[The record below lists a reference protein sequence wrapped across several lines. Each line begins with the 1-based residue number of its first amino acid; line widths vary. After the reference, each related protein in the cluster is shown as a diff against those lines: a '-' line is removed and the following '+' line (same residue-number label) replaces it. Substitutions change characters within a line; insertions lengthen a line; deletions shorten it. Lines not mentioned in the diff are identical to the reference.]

1 MHSRNAKF
9 VSLPLLLVSAML
21 LAPLLLVLGGDI
33 RDTLARKVALMREAV
48 ATKTIVAQHNA
59 LSAIH
64 SMRETLVE
72 CTADF
77 AVNDARQRVT
87 AAFDVLRT
95 IETLP
100 DAGAML
106 GPSAVRTRE
115 AIEAA
120 LHAPVLR
127 TRPFD
132 RAVPELLAE
141 IERSADR
148 GGLQY
153 EGPLSDAL
161 DYRVAFALSS
171 FEDARLAFHGGCKR
185 PEPLVIAAAAAA
197 RGATALSFIDSDLIA
212 AGVAHPADAETLDV
226 LRHEHMATSERF
238 GRAIDQPI
246 THGNVNATAI
256 ALVQAR
262 SDELRASLENTIRT
276 VAALL
281 MNELHGRLE
290 DKRRRLLWDL
300 IGLLATLVSIPLIAL
315 AIGRIIER
323 IAGRRALFVE
333 AERSR
338 AVTEAQFEAIFDE
351 TSVGIAIYDRSGAIF
366 RINGELT
373 RMLGTDGAERIRTLC
388 PSFDDLFSGKPAEIA
403 PAPIACADGTTVSI
417 EASYSIVRSGKRG
430 EDPAYA
436 LAIVRD
442 VTERRKAIERLEY
455 EATHDALTKLPNR
468 ARFLALLHDTLESL
482 TDDRS
487 RVHIAFID
495 LDHFKYVND
504 SFGHALGDEVLVLAA
519 GRLSMYAAPVHTVAR
534 FGGDEF
540 VLMLLDDDA
549 SLDIEGTIESFLRA
563 FRVPFETAAGSI
575 RLECSIGITS
585 GGREHRG
592 LEHELIR
599 ESDTAMYY
607 AKSSGRGRQSVFTA
621 DMRDAA
627 IHRLRY
633 GTDLPLAIERGE
645 LFVEYQPIVDID
657 SGALMTVESLV
668 RWQHRLDGLVSPA
681 EFIPLAEETGAI
693 VEIGRWVLRRACE
706 QQVAW
711 YTTGSPLALT
721 VINVNVS
728 VREILSETY
737 AAGVMELVR
746 ETGADP
752 RLLALEITESLFLDS
767 NSIALGQLAL
777 LKGAG
782 FRLVIDDFGTGYSSL
797 RYLQEFP
804 FDAVKIDRA
813 FTRDIEKVDTIVK
826 LIVDLGRAL
835 EVTIVAEGI
844 ETIEQQQHV
853 RRLGCRYGQGFLYER
868 SVPSSGLRT
877 AYDHAVLSTH

>member
-9 VSLPLLLVSAML
+9 VSVPLLLVAALL
-21 LAPLLLVLGGDI
+21 LAPLLLVLGGDL
-33 RDTLARKVALMREAV
+33 RDTLGRQVALTREAA
-48 ATKTIVAQHNA
+48 ATNIIVAQHNA
-59 LSAIH
+59 LSAIQ
-64 SMRETLVE
+64 SMREALVE

-77 AVNDARQRVT
+77 AVNDARHRVS
-87 AAFDVLRT
+87 AALGVLRT

-100 DAGAML
+100 QAGSVL

-115 AIEAA
+115 AIEGA
-120 LHAPVLR
+120 LRAPILR
-127 TRPFD
+127 TQPFD

-141 IERSADR
+141 IALTADR

-161 DYRVAFALSS
+161 DYRVAFATSA

-212 AGVAHPADAETLDV
+212 AGAAHPADAETLDV
-226 LRHEHMATSERF
+226 LQHEHMATNERF

-246 THGNVNATAI
+246 THGIVSATAI

-262 SDELRASLENTIRT
+262 SDELRASLENTIHT
-276 VAALL
+276 VADLL
-281 MNELHGRLE
+281 SNELHSRLE
-290 DKRRRLLWDL
+290 AQRRRTIFDL
-300 IGLLATLVSIPLIAL
+300 IGLLATLVAIPFVAL

-323 IAGRRALFVE
+323 IAVRRALFVE

-338 AVTEAQFEAIFDE
+338 AVTEAQFDAIFDE

-366 RINGELT
+366 RTNGELT
-373 RMLGTDGAERIRTLC
+373 RMLGTDGAQTIRTLC
-388 PSFDDLFSGKPAEIA
+388 PSFDDLFRGKPAEIA
-403 PAPIACADGTTVSI
+403 PAPIVRADGTAISI
-417 EASYSIVRSGKRG
+417 EASYSIVRSGKRT

-442 VTERRKAIERLEY
+442 VTERRKALEQLEF
-455 EATHDALTKLPNR
+455 EATHDSLTKLPNR
-468 ARFLALLHDTLESL
+468 ARFLALLHETLEALPSAGSL
-482 TDDRS
+482 
-487 RVHIAFID
+487 VHIAFID

-519 GRLSMYAAPVHTVAR
+519 RRLSTYAAPVHTVAR

-540 VLMLLDDDA
+540 VLMLVDDEA
-549 SLDIEGTIESFLRA
+549 TLDIERTMELILGA

-592 LEHELIR
+592 REHELIR

-607 AKSSGRGRQSVFTA
+607 AKSNGRGRHSVFSD
-621 DMRDAA
+621 DMREAA

-657 SGALMTVESLV
+657 SGKLTTVESLV
-668 RWQHRLDGLVSPA
+668 RWQHGRDGAVSPA
-681 EFIPLAEETGAI
+681 EFIPVAEETGAI

-706 QQVAW
+706 QQVTW
-711 YTTGSPLALT
+711 RVGCSPLANI

-737 AAGVMELVR
+737 AAEVMELIGQ
-746 ETGADP
+746 TGADP

-767 NSIALGQLAL
+767 NSIALAQLAL
-777 LKGAG
+777 LKSAG
-782 FRLVIDDFGTGYSSL
+782 FRIVIDDFGTGYSSL

-804 FDAVKIDRA
+804 FDTVKIDRA
-813 FTRDIEKVDTIVK
+813 FTRDIAKIDTIVK
-826 LIVDLGRAL
+826 FIVDLGRAL

-844 ETIEQQQHV
+844 ETTEQQQHV
-853 RRLGCRYGQGFLYER
+853 RRLGCRYGQGFLYAR
-868 SVPSSGLRT
+868 SVPSSELRLT
-877 AYDHAVLSTH
+877 YDHAVLSTH